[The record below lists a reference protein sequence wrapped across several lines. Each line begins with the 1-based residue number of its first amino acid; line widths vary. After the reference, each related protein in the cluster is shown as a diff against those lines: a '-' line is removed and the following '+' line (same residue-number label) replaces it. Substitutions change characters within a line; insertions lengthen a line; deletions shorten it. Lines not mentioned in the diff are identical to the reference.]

1 MHRWRAAP
9 SVRTGAPPAR
19 KSSCDAAQQTQG
31 RPEPWR
37 GGRAQVRL
45 ADGRQCDQYTLT
57 DDFVHLPR
65 CDGVFLYEDLLAV
78 LAVRAGPPPNKPQG
92 PALLHRTRGS
102 WPSIH
107 AAVDARDVAV
117 MKPCC
122 SARPELGAARAQMRS
137 QEVHLLQVLAR
148 GRLVWLQRLG
158 RHCWDDDAMVLA
170 VQAEAERRW
179 QQAQARARP
188 AHALAGAAPPARSR
202 RASSGTMRAGEVAL
216 QALARGASLTPLAL
230 HAWAAS

>member
-1 MHRWRAAP
+1 
-9 SVRTGAPPAR
+9 
-19 KSSCDAAQQTQG
+19 
-31 RPEPWR
+31 
-37 GGRAQVRL
+37 
-45 ADGRQCDQYTLT
+45 
-57 DDFVHLPR
+57 
-65 CDGVFLYEDLLAV
+65 
-78 LAVRAGPPPNKPQG
+78 
-92 PALLHRTRGS
+92 
-102 WPSIH
+102 
-107 AAVDARDVAV
+107 
-117 MKPCC
+117 
-122 SARPELGAARAQMRS
+122 MRS

-216 QALARGASLTPLAL
+216 QALARGASLTPLAH